1 MILTDKEKIE
11 AAKGVIA
18 LIYAF
23 QFWN

>member
-18 LIYAF
+18 SIYAF